1 MPPTFLRRNWNRL
14 SRLGK
19 KRRKKQVWRSPHGRH
34 NKMREKRK
42 GYPAVVEIGYKQKV
56 KDEKMVLVNNL
67 RELLN
72 LGKGNVAILGKV
84 GNKKKIELVKVAK
97 EKGIKIYNLN
107 LKKFDEKME
116 KQTKE
121 KEAKKVPVKKEEKHS
136 KKEIK
141 SGSEQVQASSNKNIG
156 REEKKK

>member
-42 GYPAVVEIGYKQKV
+42 GYPAIVSIGYKQKV
-56 KDEKMVLVNNL
+56 DDEKKILVNNL

-72 LGKGNVAILGKV
+72 LGKGEVAVLGKV

-116 KQTKE
+116 KQKSE
-121 KEAKKVPVKKEEKHS
+121 KGAKKAPVEKKHEEKHS
-136 KKEIK
+136 KKETK
-141 SGSEQVQASSNKNIG
+141 V
-156 REEKKK
+156 EEKKK